1 MRARIR
7 VLLRLL
13 CLAVAVAAANRV
25 FAQHVSRE
33 TAQSVAETFFNQNV
47 RNGQGQLVQFEDIS
61 AETPFQNFYI
71 FSADSGFVLV
81 AADER
86 VTPILG
92 YSKTNRFATEDM
104 PENLRWWLEGYD
116 GQIQAAMDADLVGN
130 EVIKAD
136 WDCLK
141 LGKTIP
147 AKGDRGMF
155 IGLPSWGQDSGN
167 DSYLLYND
175 ECPIDIDEN
184 KHCVTGCVAT
194 AMAQIMRRWR
204 HPVQG
209 VNSNSYYL
217 DEPAGNYTLPIEA
230 NFGETTY
237 DWDNMTLF
245 YSNES
250 TEVQRTA
257 VAKLMFHCGVS
268 VNMNYGVDE
277 SSAVSSREPY
287 VTYFD
292 YSEVAEYVRQM
303 NYSDNEWKAMLK
315 NEINHY
321 RPVHYRGSSS
331 GGGHAFVCCGY
342 DDNDLFKFNWGWRG
356 NHNDEYY
363 AIGELSPGVGGTGSG
378 EGQYNMGNAAIIHI
392 IPNDRSW
399 SAPEN
404 ITVSNTSGNA
414 LQISWSPVSG
424 AASYI
429 ILRNG
434 KYLVEV
440 EQTAYMDNDVFG
452 GSYSYQLITIGSN
465 EGGLY
470 SKASLPSGCVT
481 YTKPYESPIPTGLAV
496 SASEASVELSWDEPS
511 NTVLSFSHHKSPY
524 DDTELERVGGK
535 RFNNV
540 CYEVFRPSDFA
551 QYSNRY
557 ITSIGYRI
565 STRMVGTLHNIKVYK
580 GSFPSSGTLLSSHQY
595 FPNASGIYNDYLS
608 NPIRIEGNED
618 IIIEI
623 EVLESIQDPFD
634 CIQGNDDLAT
644 SYITPVEYLEKLGS
658 GKHFIVDLYAK
669 WADNLTY
676 NVYRNDG
683 HHLVCIARNLQET
696 NFTDANV
703 PVGVYTYYVT
713 TNYYG
718 GESEPSETVSV
729 GCGNFTVAATTN
741 PLAGGIVTGN
751 QGSYPAGSTVM
762 LTATANSGYVFSGW
776 VEDGVRVCNSP
787 TYTFQAL
794 ANRHLTATFVS
805 TEFAIGNVITNPDG
819 SQGVVFYLCPSGT
832 EGWMVALD
840 DVSEG
845 CQWGPT
851 TNILGLQDVPY
862 NDPIALDDLSGF
874 RNTSLI
880 RNAQGTENEYAVSL
894 VDYENG
900 WYLPS
905 VGQLRKLYSA
915 LPFVE
920 TALQNAGGT
929 TLTDNL
935 YWSSTEFSATDVST
949 PAFALG
955 NTNKESNCRVR
966 AIRNFVTAGNNCI
979 YVSANDS
986 HFGTASVSGNG
997 TFAYNAPV
1005 TVTATPNE
1013 GYVFD
1018 HWSED
1023 GLSVSLD
1030 ATYQFTFTRS
1040 RSLVAHFVAKSSVG
1054 SIVCNPDGSKGV
1066 VFWMSPDGDEGL
1078 MVALEDASEGCQ
1090 WGEAIDALTLLNK
1103 PDNGPRALLDV
1114 SGNMN
1119 TRCIR
1124 KHQGFDNEYAA
1135 SLVDFANGWY
1145 LPSVG
1150 ELRKLYA
1157 ALPMVEPALIN
1168 AGGATLTEDTYWS
1181 STEYSGSDAATA
1193 TFSMGNVNKT
1203 STCRVRAIRHFA
1215 AAGPNAITAK
1225 PNNVN
1230 FGTVSVSGSGE
1241 FAVGQQVTVTAYPEA
1256 GYVFDSWTEAGMT
1269 VSYNPTYEFNF
1280 TRSRALVANFVA
1292 PGSIGSTIV
1301 NADGTKGVVFY
1312 TDPSGVSGWMVAIE
1326 DDSEGCA
1333 WGNSGEDVMALDNLN
1348 PDPIYDLLSDLDGRR
1363 NSRVLRGWFTGQSN
1377 YAANQVDYN
1386 NQWFVPTAGQLRK
1399 LYAALPMVETAI
1411 INAGGVMMTDDAYWS
1426 STERNENEAWTPSFA
1441 FGSSNKGENRRVRA
1455 IRTFYTANV
1464 QNPHIF
1470 VGTNGTLWSD
1480 PSNWINPSRNLL
1492 DNNDDVI
1499 VTTQCVVDEDATV
1512 NSLTMT
1518 YGSTISVDEGKVLAA
1533 TESISNTYDSR
1544 INLGLGAQLI
1554 NPTEGTYFSMGKE
1567 IAGYGDSEDGGWY
1580 TVATPLKN
1588 GMSVTPWT
1596 IGNYDLYY
1604 YDEPTHYWM
1613 NQKDGSNNFT
1623 RLENGQGYL
1632 YANATDQTLN
1642 FTGQAKSS
1650 AVEYTANITNS
1661 VSARRL
1667 RGFNLLGNPFTSNL
1681 EISNLRNN
1689 GNAISAYYKVSDGN
1703 ALVAYTDADDEPI
1716 RPMEGFFV
1724 KGSAGIVSFNA
1735 PSRSN
1740 AANGYVRLVLT
1751 KDGVSTGSTTI
1762 DRAYLK
1768 TTKGEGLPKLRMDA
1782 ATAEIYFREGGE
1794 DFAIA
1799 ESQEDVTEY
1808 PLYFK
1813 AKRNG
1818 SYTISVDLLNAGCEY
1833 LHMIDNLTGTDID
1846 LLTTPSYSFDAKTSD
1861 YASRFRL
1868 VFSAREDTNSDDAP
1882 FAFISD
1888 GNIIIVG
1895 ADAHA
1900 TLQIVD
1906 VTGRVI
1912 VSRDGGHTRY
1922 VPTSGMTPGVYVLRL
1937 INNDVFKT
1945 QKMVIP

>member
-7 VLLRLL
+7 ELLRLL
-13 CLAVAVAAANRV
+13 CLVAAMAAANGV

-33 TAQSVAETFFNQNV
+33 TARSVAETFFNLNV
-47 RNGQGQLVQFEDIS
+47 RNGKGQPAQFEDITS
-61 AETPFQNFYI
+61 ETSFQNFYI

-92 YSKTNRFATEDM
+92 YSKTNRFVTEDM
-104 PENLRWWLEGYD
+104 PENLRWWLEEYSK
-116 GQIQAAMDADLVGN
+116 QIQDVKDN
-130 EVIKAD
+130 S
-136 WDCLK
+136 
-141 LGKTIP
+141 IP
-147 AKGDRGMF
+147 ATIETKAEWDALKSGNSFPSKGNRANA
-155 IGLPSWGQDSGN
+155 INGLPTWDQWSRN
-167 DSYLLYND
+167 DDYLLYND
-175 ECPIDIDEN
+175 SCPVDVTSN
-184 KHCVTGCVAT
+184 KHCVTGCAAT
-194 AMAQIMRRWR
+194 AMAQIMRYWKYPT
-204 HPVQG
+204 HG
-209 VNSNSYYL
+209 ISSHSYTW
-217 DEPAGNYTLPIEA
+217 NNQTLSA
-230 NFGETTY
+230 NFGATYY
-237 DWDNMTLF
+237 DWEHMTLT
-245 YSNES
+245 YSSSSSEEARS
-250 TEVQRTA
+250 A
-257 VAKLMFHCGVS
+257 VATLMKHCGVA
-268 VNMNYGVDE
+268 VDMDYGVDE
-277 SSAVSSREPY
+277 SFASVSPDPY
-287 VTYFD
+287 KTYFD
-292 YSEVAEYVRQM
+292 YSEVAESVYQVDYQL
-303 NYSDNEWKAMLK
+303 DDWIALLK
-315 NEINHY
+315 NEIDRQ
-321 RPVHYRGSSS
+321 RPVNYYGRNP
-331 GGGHAFVCCGY
+331 GGHYFICYGY
-342 DDNDLFKFNWGWRG
+342 DNNDKFQFNWGWG
-356 NHNDEYY
+356 GPHNEDYY
-363 AIGELSPGVGGTGSG
+363 AIGALYDG
-378 EGQYNMGNAAIIHI
+378 YDLRNFAIVHI
-392 IPNDRSW
+392 IPKNYNL
-399 SAPEN
+399 SAPNGLEINLMDEN
-404 ITVSNTSGNA
+404 TMHLSWNA
-414 LQISWSPVSG
+414 SPDAV
-424 AASYI
+424 SYI

-434 KYLVEV
+434 KYLAET
-440 EQTAYMDNDVFG
+440 EQTTYDDNNEVYAGTFN
-452 GSYSYQLITIGSN
+452 YQIISV
-465 EGGLY
+465 GL
-470 SKASLPSGCVT
+470 SESTMLPSVSLPSAT
-481 YTKPYESPIPTGLAV
+481 FSYSIPFETPVCNNLSAV
-496 SASEASVELSWDEPS
+496 ASENSVNLTWDAPS
-511 NTVLSFSHHKSPY
+511 NSITPIFHHQHPFNANSIKHANSY
-524 DDTELERVGGK
+524 HDDNNDPLIREDFFPDEISSSIGKFITEMDVWVSTNHSILGEYYAVGK
-535 RFNNV
+535 RHTV
-540 CYEVFRPSDFA
+540 WI
-551 QYSNRY
+551 YSGNESY
-557 ITSIGYRI
+557 STSFTPTSADTKQII
-565 STRMVGTLHNIKVYK
+565 L
-580 GSFPSSGTLLSSHQY
+580 
-595 FPNASGIYNDYLS
+595 D
-608 NPIRIEGNED
+608 NPIRIHNSKLSVYLQVEGAED
-618 IIIEI
+618 KK
-623 EVLESIQDPFD
+623 VFD
-634 CIQGNDDLAT
+634 
-644 SYITPVEYLEKLGS
+644 YLEGSDNLVTAIYYDENGFPTQLGN
-658 GKHFIVDLYAK
+658 GKHFIFYLYAK
-669 WADNLTY
+669 WANDFTY
-676 NVYRNDG
+676 NIYRNDG
-683 HHLVCIARNLQET
+683 HHLVCIARDLQQP
-696 NFTDANV
+696 NYTDTNV
-703 PVGVYTYYVT
+703 PTGVYTYYVT

-718 GESEPSETVSV
+718 GESEPSEMVSV
-729 GCGNFTVAATTN
+729 GCGNFTVAAISN
-741 PLAGGIVTGN
+741 PLAGGTVTGN

-1203 STCRVRAIRHFA
+1203 SICHVRAIRHFA
-1215 AAGPNAITAK
+1215 AAGPNAITVK
-1225 PNNVN
+1225 PNNLD
-1230 FGTVSVSGSGE
+1230 FGTVIGAGE
-1241 FAVGQQVTVTAYPEA
+1241 YTYGQSVTVTAMSNP
-1256 GYVFDSWTEAGMT
+1256 GYAFDTWTENGMV
-1269 VSYNPTYEFNF
+1269 VSYNPTYEFSF

-1301 NADGTKGVVFY
+1301 NADGSKGVVFY
-1312 TDPSGVSGWMVAIE
+1312 TDPSGVSGWMVALE

-1333 WGNSGEDVMALDNLN
+1333 WGNSGEDVLALDNLN
-1348 PDPIYDLLSDLDGRR
+1348 PDPIFDLLSELDGRR

-1386 NQWFVPTAGQLRK
+1386 NQWFLPTAGQLRK
-1399 LYAALPMVETAI
+1399 LYAALPMIESAI
-1411 INAGGVMMTDDAYWS
+1411 INAGGVMMTDGAYWS

-1441 FGSSNKGENRRVRA
+1441 FGASNKGENRRVRA
-1455 IRTFYTANV
+1455 IRTFYTANIE
-1464 QNPHIF
+1464 NPHIF

-1492 DNNDDVI
+1492 DNNDEVI